1 MEYIIRKDESA
12 LDNREKEN
20 LIRTIEKLE
29 QFYPNRKIFAFDA
42 LCPTQRKDS
51 SALSKRLGY
60 ESVESFLAAYGF
72 EVISGSEVYELR
84 KNCNIKPGEEPSFIK
99 DRIDAAIH
107 NLNEFYPDHI
117 IDSGIKREHKRLA
130 SNLTGFWQWLG
141 YKSLGDMLAAYGFT
155 YSLSENASKGGRPS
169 TVNPSAIIEELKNRY
184 PNGIELTA
192 LEIKAANPDLKI
204 KSVMNKSKEL
214 FGMTFTDYLTE
225 QGIIRK
231 HIKTAEEIAANIAAH
246 EAWKKE
252 YEDKKASEDLASYE
266 TYYQR
271 AYLGWRTLPYTAE
284 QLFKE
289 NSNYKSK
296 RRIDNI
302 VERFGIDADS
312 HFMQLGVL
320 TTDNSDNDF
329 RALIQNI
336 SFEKIIQETGLP
348 IYFIED
354 QSKER
359 ETESRQVVYY
369 ETAEKND
376 KPSGTVGTSDLQLEG
391 LSKATSDLNDKKL
404 TTIQLEC
411 LSAIKSL
418 SAQSP
423 VVKAADVVRLTGR
436 SKSSISVH
444 LNALRDMGLV
454 NIGDNGWITVNGEE
468 TDCERSQAISKS
480 DEEIMTWIAGLGVG
494 GTQYEYLTTIAS
506 LSKKA
511 PIVRSIDIC
520 NALGKSRSTVSTAL
534 KAMKEAGYIKV
545 DNDKGWISLN
555 ID

>member
-1 MEYIIRKDESA
+1 MADIIRRDESI
-12 LDNREKEN
+12 LTEN
-20 LIRTIEKLE
+20 EQNLLERTLEKLE
-29 QFYPNRKIFAFDA
+29 QYYPEHKTYSMDA
-42 LCPTQRKDS
+42 LCNTQRMNCNS
-51 SALSKRLGY
+51 LSKKLGY
-60 ESVESFLAAYGF
+60 DNVDEFLIAYGF
-72 EVISGSEVYELR
+72 EPIKGQDVIELR
-84 KNCNIKPGEEPSFIK
+84 KNIGITPGNEPELVKARVDNSIKS
-99 DRIDAAIH
+99 
-107 NLNEFYPDHI
+107 LNEYYPNHI
-117 IDSGIKREHKRLA
+117 IEGALQSQHKNLA
-130 SNLTGFWQWLG
+130 QTLAALWQWMG
-141 YKSLGDMLAAYGFT
+141 YTSMEEMLAAYGFT
-155 YSLSENASKGGRPS
+155 YIAKAGRKPS
-169 TVNPSAIIEELKNRY
+169 VDPEAIIEELKNRY
-184 PNGIELTA
+184 PNGVELTA

-252 YEDKKASEDLASYE
+252 HEDKKASEDLASYE

-329 RALIQNI
+329 RELIQNI

-348 IYFIED
+348 IDFIED

-369 ETAEKND
+369 ESAEKND
-376 KPSGTVGTSDLQLEG
+376 KPSGAVGTSDLQLEG
-391 LSKATSDLNDKKL
+391 LSKAISDLNDKKL